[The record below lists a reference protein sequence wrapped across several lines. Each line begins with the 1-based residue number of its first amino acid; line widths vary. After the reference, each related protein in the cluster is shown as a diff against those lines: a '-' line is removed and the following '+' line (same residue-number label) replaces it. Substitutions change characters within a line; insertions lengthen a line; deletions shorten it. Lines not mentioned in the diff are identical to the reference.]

1 LEHFGQDLLEF
12 NQNSVPFDFNGE
24 YLLWMAYQPNGV
36 REVYTFNFETKKRET
51 ILRFTAHQGIVSHF
65 KLGGGKGRPLN
76 IVYVQNTTDVIV
88 YDVVKKNA
96 KLIGSASDSVVALH
110 LITKTAEEQ
119 KDLEISGT

>member
-1 LEHFGQDLLEF
+1 
-12 NQNSVPFDFNGE
+12 
-24 YLLWMAYQPNGV
+24 MAYQPNGV

-51 ILRFTAHQGIVSHF
+51 ILRFTAHQGIVSHL

-88 YDVVKKNA
+88 YDVAKKNA